1 MENVHIELLSVRYS
15 RLFKVS
21 DTSFFANFTFSLI
34 EVINFW
40 RAWKKFYSEFNHEF
54 LNHEMRVLL
63 VFIAPVTQEF

>member
-34 EVINFW
+34 EVINF
-40 RAWKKFYSEFNHEF
+40 YSEFNHEF
-54 LNHEMRVLL
+54 LNHELRVLL